1 MLRWFLP
8 AACVV
13 GATVTVYCVE
23 YLVGGLMGLRGILWG
38 SMGSKLVLK
47 AAAVLPSLEILSS
60 VVAVQCWLWELPPG
74 GQLPRKLFRP
84 VFPPYIAPS

>member
-1 MLRWFLP
+1 MSLLRWLLP

-23 YLVGGLMGLRGILWG
+23 YLGVSWDSGILWG

-47 AAAVLPSLEILSS
+47 AAVVLPSLELLSS

-74 GQLPRKLFRP
+74 GQLPGKPFRP